1 MHVVTT
7 RRLAAALAA
16 SLVLVAGI
24 AASAGHPSTASAAQ
38 SARPTAL
45 SARTHLTVQGRT
57 TMAGYSRDQFG
68 SAWEDVDQNGCDTRD
83 DILRRDL
90 RRVVSRAG
98 TNGCVVVSGVL
109 ADPYTATS
117 ITYVRGR
124 SRVDIDHVVSLGDAW
139 RTGAARW
146 AASKRLALAN
156 DPLNLLAVSA
166 SANRQKGD
174 DDAAAWLPANKAY
187 RCVYVARQ
195 LAVKLKYALWAT
207 SAERGAMQRVLTN
220 CPTLRLPAAGSR
232 PVNLDHHARS
242 GPATR
247 VAADQHPDAR
257 HDDQHHADERPHSAA
272 SHHDAD
278 TSGVLRHA
286 RVYPELRQWPRNHRS
301 VQRRPVESVG
311 RHPGGV
317 LRPRRREA
325 VALSLPA
332 EHRSRRGARQRAAS
346 EVDPH
351 HNAS

>member
-1 MHVVTT
+1 MPAH
-7 RRLAAALAA
+7 RPAAALAA

-24 AASAGHPSTASAAQ
+24 AASASHPSTASAAQ

-83 DILRRDL
+83 DVLRRDL
-90 RRVVSRAG
+90 RRVVFRAG

-124 SRVDIDHVVSLGDAW
+124 SRVDIDHVVALGDAW

-174 DDAAAWLPANKAY
+174 ADAAAWLPANKAY
-187 RCVYVARQ
+187 RCAYVARQ

-207 SAERGAMQRVLTN
+207 RSERGAMRRVLTN
-220 CPTLRLPAAGSR
+220 CPTLRLTAAGSR
-232 PVNLDHHARS
+232 SLNLTTTSDPASPPASPPTSTPTTDTTTSVTPTSDPTPPPPTATPTPAVFCDTHACIPSFAS
-242 GPATR
+242 GHGTI
-247 VAADQHPDAR
+247 VQCNDGLWSQ
-257 HDDQHHADERPHSAA
+257 
-272 SHHDAD
+272 
-278 TSGVLRHA
+278 SG
-286 RVYPELRQWPRNHRS
+286 
-301 VQRRPVESVG
+301 G
-311 RHPGGV
+311 IPGACSG
-317 LRPRRREA
+317 
-325 VALSLPA
+325 
-332 EHRSRRGARQRAAS
+332 HGGAK
-346 EVDPH
+346 P
-351 HNAS
+351 

>member
-1 MHVVTT
+1 
-7 RRLAAALAA
+7 
-16 SLVLVAGI
+16 
-24 AASAGHPSTASAAQ
+24 
-38 SARPTAL
+38 
-45 SARTHLTVQGRT
+45 
-57 TMAGYSRDQFG
+57 MAGYSRDQFG

-146 AASKRLALAN
+146 AASKRLALGN

-207 SAERGAMQRVLTN
+207 SAYSSTARRCASPR
-220 CPTLRLPAAGSR
+220 PAA
-232 PVNLDHHARS
+232 VRS
-242 GPATR
+242 ISPPRAIR
-247 VAADQHPDAR
+247 RR
-257 HDDQHHADERPHSAA
+257 H
-272 SHHDAD
+272 
-278 TSGVLRHA
+278 
-286 RVYPELRQWPRNHRS
+286 
-301 VQRRPVESVG
+301 
-311 RHPGGV
+311 
-317 LRPRRREA
+317 PRRRR
-325 VALSLPA
+325 PA
-332 EHRSRRGARQRAAS
+332 PRRSTRRPASRRRATPLRRLPLRRRHQRGSATRTRVSRASPVATEPSFSATTACGVSRAAS
-346 EVDPH
+346 RGRAP
-351 HNAS
+351 ATAA

>member
-1 MHVVTT
+1 LHVVATH
-7 RRLAAALAA
+7 RLAAALAA
-16 SLVLVAGI
+16 SLVLAAGI

-45 SARTHLTVQGRT
+45 SARTHLAVHGRA

-146 AASKRLALAN
+146 AASKRLALGN

-207 SAERGAMQRVLTN
+207 SAERGAMQRVLIN

-232 PVNLDHHARS
+232 PVNLATTSDPAPPPASPPTSTPTLDTTTSITPTSDPTPPPPTATPAPAGFCDTHACIPSFAS
-242 GPATR
+242 GHGTI
-247 VAADQHPDAR
+247 VQCNDGLWSQ
-257 HDDQHHADERPHSAA
+257 
-272 SHHDAD
+272 
-278 TSGVLRHA
+278 SGGIAGACSGH
-286 RVYPELRQWPRNHRS
+286 
-301 VQRRPVESVG
+301 
-311 RHPGGV
+311 GGV
-317 LRPRRREA
+317 KP
-325 VALSLPA
+325 
-332 EHRSRRGARQRAAS
+332 
-346 EVDPH
+346 
-351 HNAS
+351 